1 MIELLL
7 TPGHRL
13 TLELRDHGDVE
24 ARAEW
29 VDGDRVGIALF
40 QRLPVLP
47 SSLVGTA
54 ADLVYA
60 TPRGL
65 HRAPAAVLAAR
76 RGGVL
81 ELTVYAAPE
90 VDQRRD
96 HVRVAVRVPSTVRP
110 ADGHRPPLHTFT
122 IDVSGAGVLVAGAGP
137 VHAGDLVE
145 VSLRLPDEEGPL
157 VVAPAPVVRVDPGGR
172 TAIAFDDLAGRE
184 RERLVRFVFERQ
196 RLERRAARERR
207 S

>member
-1 MIELLL
+1 MIDLLL
-7 TPGHRL
+7 TPGHPL
-13 TLELRDHGDVE
+13 TLELAEHGDFE

-29 VDGDRVGIALF
+29 VDGDRVAIALF
-40 QRLPVLP
+40 ARLPVLP
-47 SSLVGTA
+47 TTLVGA
-54 ADLVYA
+54 AAQLVYA

-65 HRAPAAVLAAR
+65 HRVPGAVLGAQ
-76 RGGVL
+76 RGGIL
-81 ELTVYAAPE
+81 ELTMLAAPD

-96 HVRVAVRVPSTVRP
+96 HVRVAAPIPGTVVPE
-110 ADGHRPPLHTFT
+110 DGHRPPLHTYT

-137 VHAGDLVE
+137 VAVGDAVAVTLK
-145 VSLRLPDEEGPL
+145 LPGADTPF
-157 VVAPAPVVRVDPGGR
+157 VAHSHVVRVDADGR
-172 TAIAFDDLAGRE
+172 AAVAFDELDDRE